1 MRGPIP
7 RPIRASDELTWVVL
21 WRASKRADGNRK
33 ARNAIHELRGVIS
46 KLPPEHCNRGIHPA
60 PLLLPAQAK
69 GKKLWRNDDQ
79 VTGSRYVI
87 VSLGRSREIK
97 VVSDLAGGW
106 TCAPAGPVI
115 ACSACRE
122 MQRAHVCTIYIAG
135 RGRIDEIAFTS
146 KALGLGSKRLIPQS
160 APDAQSSR
168 VFENVMNSDE
178 LRSLLDRLKGEGN
191 APPEALLYGR
201 LTGKCTDRA
210 LAARANDDRAAERV
224 EQGKAVHQLEIVT
237 DV

>member
-21 WRASKRADGNRK
+21 WRASQRADGNRK

-97 VVSDLAGGW
+97 VVSDLGGGS
-106 TCAPAGPVI
+106 TRAPAGS
-115 ACSACRE
+115 C
-122 MQRAHVCTIYIAG
+122 HW
-135 RGRIDEIAFTS
+135 
-146 KALGLGSKRLIPQS
+146 GLRMP
-160 APDAQSSR
+160 R
-168 VFENVMNSDE
+168 N
-178 LRSLLDRLKGEGN
+178 
-191 APPEALLYGR
+191 
-201 LTGKCTDRA
+201 
-210 LAARANDDRAAERV
+210 AARARLHNLYC
-224 EQGKAVHQLEIVT
+224 GT
-237 DV
+237 GTNW